1 MTAQDEF
8 ESRDMELPVAPISIR
23 GIKRDAKGPQWT
35 LSEGPPHAF
44 VWVEMIAHLRS
55 EDMALVVGP
64 WLSVSIHAQGT
75 AVHSPD
81 AEDGD
86 QQIRVLRFLPTNP
99 TGSSVQ
105 DSMKTTAMVAL
116 LSEEILLQAMRRWP

>member
-1 MTAQDEF
+1 
-8 ESRDMELPVAPISIR
+8 
-23 GIKRDAKGPQWT
+23 
-35 LSEGPPHAF
+35 
-44 VWVEMIAHLRS
+44 MIAHLRS

-116 LSEEILLQAMRRWP
+116 LSEDSPSGDEVVAVKRARRSVGGV